1 MVDYSHLLQTTAKPH
16 DTVYPLGASPL
27 HGPSRDKHIVVIL
40 GVGPGLGLAIARIFA
55 AQGYRVA
62 IMSRSKDR
70 LDGWAKEVRHFLTSL
85 INRSVRPVF
94 PRLTSR

>member
-1 MVDYSHLLQTTAKPH
+1 MTDYSYLLQTTAEPH
-16 DTVYPLGASPL
+16 EKVHPLGTSPL

-70 LDGWAKEVRHFLTSL
+70 LDNWAKEVRHFLTSL
-85 INRSVRPVF
+85 I
-94 PRLTSR
+94 T